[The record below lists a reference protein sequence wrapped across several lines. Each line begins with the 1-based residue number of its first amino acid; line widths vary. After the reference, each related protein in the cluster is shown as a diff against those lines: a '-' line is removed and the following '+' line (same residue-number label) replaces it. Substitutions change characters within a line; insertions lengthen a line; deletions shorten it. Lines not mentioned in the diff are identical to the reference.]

1 MTLIDGLKAP
11 LFSLISLL
19 GGFLDCMR
27 SLALNLSGY
36 VLYLSSFR
44 ETSSCTGTGVRTL
57 HILTLY
63 IVHCTLYIVHCTWYI
78 VHGTLYIVHFKK
90 TKQNSFCFV
99 GFQMWL
105 PGEW

>member
-63 IVHCTLYIVHCTWYI
+63 IVH
-78 VHGTLYIVHFKK
+78 GTLYIVHFKK

-105 PGEW
+105 SGDW